1 MKPNQQLTLDL
12 AVLIARLAMGWTM
25 IAHGAQKFFEWGI
38 EGTAAYMGAGGVP
51 LPLVSASFAAAVELG
66 GGVLLVLGALT
77 RVAALGM
84 VAVMAGAFVFA
95 QDSTT
100 IFVQDDGYGYVMAV
114 AVCCLL
120 LAVLGSGK
128 FGVDRLITERF
139 GGARAGTRRA
149 EAGAGRRGTDS

>member
-1 MKPNQQLTLDL
+1 
-12 AVLIARLAMGWTM
+12 MGV
-25 IAHGAQKFFEWGI
+25 

-51 LPLVSASFAAAVELG
+51 LPLLSASFAAAVELG

-77 RVAALGM
+77 RIAALGM

-100 IFVQDDGYGYVMAV
+100 IFVQDDGYGYVLAV

-120 LAVLGSGK
+120 IAALGSGR
-128 FGVDRLITERF
+128 FGVDRLLAARF
-139 GGARAGTRRA
+139 GGTREGTRRA
-149 EAGAGRRGTDS
+149 GAGGTDS

>member
-1 MKPNQQLTLDL
+1 MKPNRLLTLDVT
-12 AVLIARLAMGWTM
+12 VLVARLGMGWTM

-51 LPLVSASFAAAVELG
+51 LPLISASFAATVELG
-66 GGVLLVLGALT
+66 GGALLVLGALT

-84 VAVMAGAFVFA
+84 VVVMAGAFTFA

-100 IFVQDDGYGYVMAV
+100 IFVQDDGYGYVLAV

-120 LAVLGSGK
+120 IAALGSGR
-128 FGVDRLITERF
+128 FGVDRWLAEHSGGLRKGTRPAVTGA
-139 GGARAGTRRA
+139 GGA
-149 EAGAGRRGTDS
+149 DS